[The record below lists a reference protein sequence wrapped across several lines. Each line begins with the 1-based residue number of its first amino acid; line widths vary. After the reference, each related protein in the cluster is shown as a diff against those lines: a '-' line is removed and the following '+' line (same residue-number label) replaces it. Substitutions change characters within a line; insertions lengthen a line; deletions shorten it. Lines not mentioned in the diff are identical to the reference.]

1 MTSKSG
7 ALVPVDNGEITVP
20 NFKPSGS
27 SATSVSP
34 LQIHSFLKQQPGT
47 EAFSLLFSQPQS
59 SYKIHSGYLTP
70 TPLHKVISTSPLIQE
85 VPKTKNYPG
94 KSDNN
99 VEVVKTLL

>member
-70 TPLHKVISTSPLIQE
+70 TPLHKVISTCS
-85 VPKTKNYPG
+85 
-94 KSDNN
+94 
-99 VEVVKTLL
+99 